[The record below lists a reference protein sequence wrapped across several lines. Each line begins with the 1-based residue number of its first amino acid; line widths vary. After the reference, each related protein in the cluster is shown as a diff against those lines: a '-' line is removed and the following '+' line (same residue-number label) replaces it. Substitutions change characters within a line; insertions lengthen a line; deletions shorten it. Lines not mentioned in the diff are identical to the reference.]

1 MINISEMIASP
12 DEDIISN
19 ILQGNSSVFELIMRR
34 YNAQLYKLARGYGF
48 SHQDCEDLMQ
58 ETYLSA
64 YSKLSQFQRR
74 SSLKTWI
81 SKIMIN
87 KCLYKLQYGHGTR
100 EILDD
105 GTFQHSNIAHM
116 SSPQGLP
123 QQMARKEFAKVL
135 ETTLQELPVHYRI
148 VFILREVEGYS
159 VLETADLL
167 DITPVNVK
175 VRAGRA
181 KAILHKKLESFYS
194 TSDVYE
200 FNLVY
205 CDKLVERVM
214 EKINDMTQ

>member
-1 MINISEMIASP
+1 MIASP

-34 YNAQLYKLARGYGF
+34 YNAQLYKLASAYGF
-48 SHQDCEDLMQ
+48 NHQDAEDLMQ

-64 YSKLSQFQRR
+64 YSKLSQFERR

-87 KCLYKLQYGHGTR
+87 KCLYKLQYGHGAR
-100 EILDD
+100 EIPDD

-116 SSPQGLP
+116 SSTHGLP

-167 DITPVNVK
+167 GITPVNVK
-175 VRAGRA
+175 VRTGRA
-181 KAILHKKLESFYS
+181 KTILHKKLESFYS

-205 CDKLVERVM
+205 CDKLVQSVI
-214 EKINDMTQ
+214 EKISNIS